1 MSTKEQLNQAEI
13 EALLNELESKM
24 QRLRMLYEQYF
35 LGIERKPPTTL
46 RMDVFRIVN
55 RFESIYIRN
64 TAQKFRLRSLVQRF
78 SSYTSYWG
86 RVERQIEEG
95 TYTRDIN
102 RARRRT
108 ERRESQGTGDDGL
121 PILELD
127 LELDAVDDLQA
138 ELEEMERAGAFEKF
152 ERKFANEPKAPAPVQ
167 AVSAEEAEARR
178 QAKLAEIRRQLMA
191 DMGGE
196 PAQPEPVRPSA
207 SSPPAAAAAAAAASA
222 GPVDERQ
229 AKLDRLKSRLGGGAA
244 REVAPAQSEIR
255 GADSEKLRQLAAMK
269 AKIEAERQAPTSM
282 APTSTTPP
290 AASAPSDGAGRTI
303 QRPTVAQ
310 TGAQRVVQRP
320 TAAPADDEAKRVYDK
335 LIATK
340 RQLNESTQGLSYE
353 QVKQSMQTQREQ
365 LRQSRGASDVDFQV
379 VVKDGRAFLKPVP
392 K

>member
-207 SSPPAAAAAAAAASA
+207 SSPSTTAPAAAAASA

-269 AKIEAERQAPTSM
+269 AKIEAERQAPTST
-282 APTSTTPP
+282 ASP

-303 QRPTVAQ
+303 QRPTMAQ